1 MTKNTDQSM
10 NDVPLGAIGKVL
22 GLRVEPPKMQ
32 DGEEVRWWS
41 RANMVQQRVRSV
53 GGKLYLT
60 DRRLVFE
67 RSRIE
72 SFLAGKEWSANLA
85 ELVVAS
91 EEGRRRIKVEQGD
104 GRVEAFIV
112 RSPRES
118 AEVVNRAIRAA
129 PSTSNNSS

>member
-1 MTKNTDQSM
+1 
-10 NDVPLGAIGKVL
+10 
-22 GLRVEPPKMQ
+22 
-32 DGEEVRWWS
+32 
-41 RANMVQQRVRSV
+41 MVQQRVRSV